1 MTTNSPIVAV
11 IFCFFRF
18 FKNFFLC
25 HGFRFLRQ
33 GAPNIV
39 AQIWI
44 ILKWKREEKTIIFEE
59 KKPCCCLCH
68 TLVALSLLCP
78 NHHMSQ
84 ELNQRLSNQEKKEG
98 TNCFTRMFIR
108 QLFFCPLFWSRT
120 KRHRPRPRNRV
131 RILIASAHLRIASV
145 PADGPSLAW
154 TRHFLYSRLK
164 IISSAFSTRT
174 TKSIVLF
181 ITFATQPYCEPTSL
195 FSPYETTSKTN
206 SLLDTCEQKETKK
219 KPKTKDNHRYN
230 AISRIDGKKR
240 NKTIKNGWK
249 RENAENELNTRR
261 ALSLCFWICL
271 PF

>member
-1 MTTNSPIVAV
+1 MAFVFSARV
-11 IFCFFRF
+11 
-18 FKNFFLC
+18 
-25 HGFRFLRQ
+25 H
-33 GAPNIV
+33 
-39 AQIWI
+39 QISWHKFG
-44 ILKWKREEKTIIFEE
+44 LYWNEKE
-59 KKPCCCLCH
+59 KKRLLFLKKKNHCCCLCH

-195 FSPYETTSKTN
+195 FSPYETTSKIN

-219 KPKTKDNHRYN
+219 KKNKRQSSLQRHLSHRWKKEKQNDKEWMKTREC
-230 AISRIDGKKR
+230 GKRVEHQKSS
-240 NKTIKNGWK
+240 IFMF
-249 RENAENELNTRR
+249 LNLFTFLIPTT
-261 ALSLCFWICL
+261 LSNSLL
-271 PF
+271 NLLRG